1 MKIRKLLLENT
12 QLLKA
17 EVIFSL
23 LSLYPKKVAIK
34 IMKRY
39 IVFIVI
45 L

>member
-1 MKIRKLLLENT
+1 MKIRKLLLEKT

-17 EVIFSL
+17 ELILSL
-23 LSLYPKKVAIK
+23 LTLYPKKVVIK
-34 IMKRY
+34 IMRRY